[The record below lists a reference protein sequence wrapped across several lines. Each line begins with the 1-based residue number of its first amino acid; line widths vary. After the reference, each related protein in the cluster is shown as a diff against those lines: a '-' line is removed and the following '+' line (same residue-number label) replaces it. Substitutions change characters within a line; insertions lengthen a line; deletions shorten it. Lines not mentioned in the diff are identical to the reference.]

1 MHRPT
6 ASRVRILVGSSTSAA
21 AIFYGLVGITGY
33 VDAMCCIILVLV
45 VPPVYALYIHLR

>member
-33 VDAMCCIILVLV
+33 VDAMCSIILVL